1 MILEIIQGF
10 VLGILSGFFIF
21 YTLQP
26 SRPYPSWMLEWTE
39 QPWILFILFIIV
51 CFLLYIDLRI
61 AILLLLIL
69 IMLIIDVEFL
79 GRSQ

>member
-1 MILEIIQGF
+1 MILELFQGF
-10 VLGILSGFFIF
+10 ILGILSGFFIF

-39 QPWILFILFIIV
+39 QPWILMILFILV
-51 CFLLYIDLRI
+51 CILMYVDLRI
-61 AILLLLIL
+61 AILLFLIL

-79 GRSQ
+79 GRTQ